1 MTGKPV
7 LLNAIHTNSALFP
20 MHQEVKWQ
28 AAHLVGVPNLCLHK
42 YPPLP
47 FTLHIPHQESAHTQ
61 STRQGFTPG
70 STSQLRDG
78 VQQPQV
84 AGKNKHGKLVPCLGE
99 DAMGETQE
107 DCQVNTRTL
116 HAGIHRILPCS
127 ASFYRSCQCSSRA
140 RQVSLPAGM
149 HHIEASNV

>member
-1 MTGKPV
+1 MASRTSSGSAKP
-7 LLNAIHTNSALFP
+7 LFA
-20 MHQEVKWQ
+20 QV
-28 AAHLVGVPNLCLHK
+28 
-42 YPPLP
+42 PPLP

-107 DCQVNTRTL
+107 DCQVNTRTP
-116 HAGIHRILPCS
+116 HAGIHRILYHVVHLFIDLANAVAERDRYPFQREC
-127 ASFYRSCQCSSRA
+127 
-140 RQVSLPAGM
+140 
-149 HHIEASNV
+149 IT

>member
-1 MTGKPV
+1 M
-7 LLNAIHTNSALFP
+7 
-20 MHQEVKWQ
+20 KWQ

-42 YPPLP
+42 YRLYHSRC
-47 FTLHIPHQESAHTQ
+47 TSRIRNQL
-61 STRQGFTPG
+61 TRNRHVKDSPG

>member
-1 MTGKPV
+1 MASRTSSGSAKP
-7 LLNAIHTNSALFP
+7 LFA
-20 MHQEVKWQ
+20 QV
-28 AAHLVGVPNLCLHK
+28 
-42 YPPLP
+42 PPLP

-70 STSQLRDG
+70 STSQLRHG

-116 HAGIHRILPCS
+116 HAGIHRK
-127 ASFYRSCQCSSRA
+127 
-140 RQVSLPAGM
+140 
-149 HHIEASNV
+149 